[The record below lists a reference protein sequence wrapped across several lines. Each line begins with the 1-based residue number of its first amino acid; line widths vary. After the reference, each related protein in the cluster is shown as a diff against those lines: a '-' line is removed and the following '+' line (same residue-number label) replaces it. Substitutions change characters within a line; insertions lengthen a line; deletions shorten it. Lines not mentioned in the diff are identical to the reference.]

1 MAVENMTNS
10 FSITVLLS
18 LLLSACSPE
27 TPPQAL
33 GTLER
38 DRITFS
44 ATSSEIIREL
54 PVAEGT
60 SVKVG
65 DILVKLDTQTQF
77 AQLNQALAQRAKAQ
91 ASLSKLT
98 NGERP
103 EDIAVAQAR
112 VTKADAQFKEA
123 EITLRRKTELAAKRL
138 VSQSEVD
145 TALSARDSARAELA
159 SAREEFSKLTAGAR
173 IEDIDQAKAELA
185 AAQASVDL
193 QQQKLDDL
201 TIVATRDGVL
211 DSLPYHIGERVT
223 TNTVVA
229 IVQADRSPYARV
241 YVPETHRAKFLVG
254 QTVSVHIDGIEETY
268 HGTVRWVAN
277 EPSFTPYYALTEKE
291 RSRLMYLAE
300 VDLPESA
307 MQLPSG
313 LPAQVDLP

>member
-1 MAVENMTNS
+1 MTKS
-10 FSITVLLS
+10 LSIAALLT
-18 LLLSACSPE
+18 LLLSACTPDA
-27 TPPQAL
+27 PPQAL

-44 ATSSEIIREL
+44 ATSNEIIREL
-54 PVAEGT
+54 PIAEGDP
-60 SVKVG
+60 VKTG
-65 DILVKLDTQTQF
+65 DVLVKLDTQIQSALLHQAV
-77 AQLNQALAQRAKAQ
+77 AQQAKAQ

-112 VTKADAQFKEA
+112 VFKADALYKEA
-123 EITLRRKTELAAKRL
+123 ETTLRRKTELVEKRL
-138 VSQSEVD
+138 ISQSEAD
-145 TALSARDSARAELA
+145 SALSARDSARAELA

-173 IEDIDQAKAELA
+173 VEDIEQAKAELA
-185 AAQASVDL
+185 AAQANVAL
-193 QQQKLDDL
+193 QQQKLNDL

-211 DSLPYHIGERVT
+211 DSLPYHLGERVA
-223 TNTVVA
+223 TNAVVA

-241 YVPETHRAKFLVG
+241 YVPETHRAGFAVG
-254 QTVSVHIDGIEETY
+254 QTVDVHVDGVEITY
-268 HGTVRWVAN
+268 EGKVRWIAS

-307 MQLPSG
+307 MHLPAG